1 MATTDPTTI
10 DDPTIAGEHSTYQEP
25 DPLTDAGR
33 VAGERAG
40 ELKDRATDVGFQQ
53 ADKVTDQAAEG
64 ITQVADSIRRV
75 SLDMQTDQPTISNL
89 ADTAAEQADR
99 FAAYLRETDARQMLN
114 SVEDMARRQPL
125 LFLGG
130 AFVVGVAAARLLK
143 AGGPQSQ
150 ATGYRTYSAPGPSGR
165 SYARNGL
172 ADYPS
177 DGR

>member
-125 LFLGG
+125 RRPDRAAGATPGTGSRTTRPTGG
-130 AFVVGVAAARLLK
+130 DRWPTRLMDAA
-143 AGGPQSQ
+143 S
-150 ATGYRTYSAPGPSGR
+150 ATC
-165 SYARNGL
+165 
-172 ADYPS
+172 
-177 DGR
+177 